1 MIVLT
6 PARVCEGKP
15 MTQIRQLSQPVK
27 RRPGEVGIHSVD
39 AFNFAVPDLAVADKF
54 YREFGLDVR
63 EEGGALALYTFDHPH
78 RWGTISEGSRKK
90 MQFISLGAFEE
101 DMPKFRERLDAMRI
115 ERLQPP
121 KGFES
126 NGIWLRDPAGLL
138 VEIRVAE
145 KSSAAEKATVDPFG
159 GVSSR
164 QNAPN
169 RSKVRRVRP
178 RRLSHVLL
186 FSPDVAKSMAWYR
199 DVFGLRVSDYSGD
212 GIAFMHG
219 IHGSDHHILAFA
231 KSEGPGLHHL
241 SWDVPSID
249 DIGLG
254 AMHMLGKGFDR
265 GWGLGRHVLGSN
277 FFHYVRDPWGSY
289 SEYSCDIDFIPHD
302 FDWDAKDNDAED
314 SFYVWGPNT
323 PEDFTFNHELAK

>member
-1 MIVLT
+1 
-6 PARVCEGKP
+6 
-15 MTQIRQLSQPVK
+15 MTSIRSLKDPVP

-39 AFNFAVPDLAVADKF
+39 AFNFSVPDLTAADKF

-63 EEGGALALYTFDHPH
+63 DEGGTLGLYTFGHPH
-78 RWGTISEGSRKK
+78 RWGSVSESGGHKK
-90 MQFISLGAFEE
+90 MQYLSFGAFEE
-101 DMPKFRERLDAMRI
+101 DMPKFRERLDTMRV
-115 ERLQPP
+115 ERLPPP

-126 NGIWLRDPAGLL
+126 NGIWLRDPAGML

-145 KSSAAEKATVDPFG
+145 KSSAFEKSTVDPIG
-159 GVSSR
+159 GAPSR

-169 RSKVRRVRP
+169 RSKVHQVRP

-186 FSPDVAKSMAWYR
+186 YSPDVPKSVAFYR
-199 DVFGLRVSDYSGD
+199 DVIGLRLSDYSAD
-212 GIAFMHG
+212 LIAFMHG

-241 SWDVPSID
+241 SWDVPSIN

-254 AMHMLGKGFDR
+254 ATHMLETGFSR

-277 FFHYVRDPWGSY
+277 YFHYVRDPWGSY
-289 SEYSCDIDFIPHD
+289 SEYSCDIDFVPHD
-302 FDWDAKDNDAED
+302 FDWKAQDNVPED
-314 SFYVWGPNT
+314 SFYVWGPNP
-323 PEDFTFNHELAK
+323 PEDFTFNFEVAPNA